1 MIHESGIIPSNK
13 QKGAL
18 RSCTNGRFLK
28 AGKRNS
34 LGGQWLEHSASA
46 TEGLGSIPSQGTKI
60 PHASQCSQKSLKIR
74 KERDKEV
81 KMKKKKKHYYFRQDH
96 LSLGEGLGF
105 MMGITSLVLVR
116 KFQADWF

>member
-81 KMKKKKKHYYFRQDH
+81 KMKKKK
-96 LSLGEGLGF
+96 SI
-105 MMGITSLVLVR
+105 ITSGKITFLWGKGWGL
-116 KFQADWF
+116 

>member
-81 KMKKKKKHYYFRQDH
+81 KMKKKKKTLLLQARSPFFGGRVGVYDGYH
-96 LSLGEGLGF
+96 LTGVGQEIPG
-105 MMGITSLVLVR
+105 
-116 KFQADWF
+116 